1 MNKNQSAGMYIVLA
15 IVALVFI
22 SSVFLAGPNTSTT
35 EISYSNFLERLNNNE
50 FKTIKKAH
58 DFLIAV
64 PKVQPEAETQTTDTA
79 MTAQNPFGVAVEKK
93 APVVQ
98 YKVLTPNDPDL
109 MKKLEREQQETM
121 RNAEIS
127 SKENEEIENKDTK
140 QSNAKNKN
148 YTSSETQQKN
158 TDKK

>member
-79 MTAQNPFGVAVEKK
+79 MTAQKI
-93 APVVQ
+93 
-98 YKVLTPNDPDL
+98 L
-109 MKKLEREQQETM
+109 
-121 RNAEIS
+121 
-127 SKENEEIENKDTK
+127 
-140 QSNAKNKN
+140 
-148 YTSSETQQKN
+148 
-158 TDKK
+158 